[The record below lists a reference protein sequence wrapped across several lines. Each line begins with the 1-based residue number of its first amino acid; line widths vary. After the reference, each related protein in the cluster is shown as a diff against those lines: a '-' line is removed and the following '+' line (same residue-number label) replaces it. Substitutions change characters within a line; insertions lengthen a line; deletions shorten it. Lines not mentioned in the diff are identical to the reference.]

1 MPRLL
6 QRQVD
11 QLKQHMMTLGLEV
24 QGAFDM
30 SVRSLTTGD
39 APLAEKVEE
48 GDARIDQMEV
58 DFEEECL
65 KVLALYQPVANDLRL
80 IVAVMKINNDLERI
94 GDLAVNIARRSLYL
108 SRHPPRL
115 IIPEPMRT
123 MASIAKRMLEAS
135 LESFLNLDGALAYR
149 VMAWDD
155 DVDNLLRQMY
165 LLCERDMQAEP
176 HRFAQYMRLIAA
188 ARFIERVA
196 DHCTNIAEDVLYMLE
211 GEIVRHRLVKEKL
224 DKHRDVPVVVEN
236 GPTSESGS

>member
-11 QLKQHMMTLGLEV
+11 QLKHHMMTLGREV
-24 QGAFDM
+24 QGSFDKAIQ
-30 SVRSLTTGD
+30 SLTTGD
-39 APLAEKVEE
+39 VPLAELVEE
-48 GDARIDQMEV
+48 RDELIDQMEV

-94 GDLAVNIARRSLYL
+94 GDLAVNIARRSLFL

-115 IIPEPMRT
+115 TIPEPMRT
-123 MASIAKRMLEAS
+123 MAAIAKRMLEAS
-135 LESFLNLDGALAYR
+135 LESFLNLDGGLAYR

-176 HRFAQYMRLIAA
+176 DRFAVYMRMIAA

-211 GEIVRHRLVKEKL
+211 GEIVRHRLVREKL
-224 DKHRDVPVVVEN
+224 EKHRVVPIAVEN
-236 GPTSESGS
+236 GPTSGSGS